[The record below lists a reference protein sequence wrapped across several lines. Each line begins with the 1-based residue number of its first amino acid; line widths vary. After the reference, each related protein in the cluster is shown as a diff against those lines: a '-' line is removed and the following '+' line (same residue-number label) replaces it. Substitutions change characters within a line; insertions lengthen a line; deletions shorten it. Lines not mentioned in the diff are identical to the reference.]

1 MKIQNLKK
9 SLRTKEDTVL
19 QLTHDIKVLKV
30 AIDNCSPNDMPNIRS
45 LNNVDDGGIGGGM
58 GGTRGRDPSKDPTV
72 VKTFCQ
78 LRLSFQ
84 YNRILSRIYFFALK
98 SESTCWIG

>member
-9 SLRTKEDTVL
+9 SLRSKEDTVL
-19 QLTHDIKVLKV
+19 QLTHDIEVLKV

-45 LNNVDDGGIGGGM
+45 LNNIDAGGLGGGM

-78 LRLSFQ
+78 LLSFQ